1 MLVAHRS
8 ITRRDLIGRVC
19 FGFIALPLLSACGGA
34 ATSATTPATG
44 AAAAGSTAPTVS
56 TAAASTAISS
66 STGAT
71 TAAPVAAS
79 TAANTS
85 AANSAIAFWHWGDQS
100 YLKRYQALAAA
111 FHAANPAVAVNA
123 TLITTDLTGKLL
135 AAVAGGTPPESFV
148 LDFQLAQGFAKK
160 NILTNIDAR
169 VHASRLL
176 KLDQYGKLATGA
188 MSYRGKWVGLPGVG
202 IPGGAAPNLIFYNEG
217 HFQEAGLPT
226 PYDQWKK
233 DAWTWDTFLQACQ
246 KLVKRDSTG
255 KMTTVPLN
263 GGMVRLWLNAAGGQE
278 FDDVFVPT
286 KSLYDQAPAIKALQF
301 EQDLRYKYRVQP
313 VVSVKAET
321 GQADDQAFMN
331 GRLSMSLRW
340 TTGINLYRSIN
351 NFKWG
356 MAPYPKATNYATD
369 YTAAGLAIPTGAKH
383 VDAAWSWI
391 EWASSPDG
399 QKVDAATT
407 TGVPFDPGAQQVF
420 TESLKQIP
428 QLTTPD
434 TAVTLINDSK
444 ISFLRLLSVDQDRIS
459 SQAINP
465 PMAKLWKNQASAST
479 TGQSIT
485 QLADAFLKAN
495 PQG

>member
-1 MLVAHRS
+1 MQFADRPV
-8 ITRRDLIGRVC
+8 TRRAVVRRVC
-19 FGFIALPLLSACGGA
+19 FGFIALPLLAACGGA
-34 ATSATTPATG
+34 ATGLTAPTAG
-44 AAAAGSTAPTVS
+44 ASAAGSTAT
-56 TAAASTAISS
+56 AASTVVASTAFSS
-66 STGAT
+66 SKGAAT
-71 TAAPVAAS
+71 APVAAAT
-79 TAANTS
+79 TANNS
-85 AANSAIAFWHWGDQS
+85 AANGAIAFWHWGDQS
-100 YLKRYQALAAA
+100 YLRRYQALAAA
-111 FHAANPAVAVNA
+111 FHKANPALTVNA

-160 NILTNIDAR
+160 NIVTNIDAR

-176 KLDQYGKLATGA
+176 TLAQYGKLATSA
-188 MSYRGKWVGLPGVG
+188 MSYQGKWIGLPGVG

-226 PYDQWKK
+226 PYDQWQK
-233 DAWTWDTFLQACQ
+233 DAWTWDTFLQSCQ

-263 GGMVRLWLNAAGGQE
+263 GGLVRLWINAAGGQE

-286 KSLYDQAPAIKALQF
+286 RCLYDQAPAIKALQF

-313 VVSVKAET
+313 VSSVKAET
-321 GQADDQAFMN
+321 GLADDQAFMN
-331 GRLSMSLRW
+331 GRLSMMFRW

-399 QKVDAATT
+399 QRVDAATT

-434 TAVTLINDSK
+434 TAVKLINDSK
-444 ISFLRLLSVDQDRIS
+444 ISFLRLLSVDQDRIAG
-459 SQAINP
+459 QAINP
-465 PMAKLWKNQASAST
+465 PMAKLLKNQAGAST

>member
-1 MLVAHRS
+1 MRFADLPV
-8 ITRRDLIGRVC
+8 TRRAVVGRVGL
-19 FGFIALPLLSACGGA
+19 GFLALPLLAACGGA
-34 ATSATTPATG
+34 TTG
-44 AAAAGSTAPTVS
+44 AAAPTAGSTATAAGSVAGSATLSASTTTTSAPAAVS
-56 TAAASTAISS
+56 TAAKS
-66 STGAT
+66 
-71 TAAPVAAS
+71 
-79 TAANTS
+79 S
-85 AANSAIAFWHWGDQS
+85 AANGAIAFWHWGDQS
-100 YLKRYQALAAA
+100 YLKRYQVLAAA
-111 FHAANPAVAVNA
+111 FHKANPAVSVNA

-160 NILTNIDAR
+160 NIVTNLDAR

-188 MSYRGKWVGLPGVG
+188 MSYHGKWIGLPGVG

-226 PYDQWKK
+226 PYEQWKK
-233 DAWTWDTFLQACQ
+233 DAWTWDAFVQSCQ
-246 KLVKRDSTG
+246 KLVKRDTTG
-255 KMTTVPLN
+255 KMTTVPHN
-263 GGMVRLWLNAAGGQE
+263 GGLVRLWINSAGGQE

-286 KSLYDQAPAIKALQF
+286 KCLYDQAPAIKALQF
-301 EQDLRYKYRVQP
+301 AQDLRYKYRVQP
-313 VVSVKAET
+313 VSSVKAET
-321 GQADDQAFMN
+321 GLADDQAFMN
-331 GRLSMSLRW
+331 GRLSMMFRW
-340 TTGINLYRSIN
+340 TTGINLYRAIN
-351 NFKWG
+351 TFKWG
-356 MAPYPKATNYATD
+356 MAPYPKASNYATD

-383 VDAAWSWI
+383 QDAAWSWI

-420 TESLKQIP
+420 TASLKQIP

-444 ISFLRLLSVDQDRIS
+444 ISFLRLLSVDQDRIAG
-459 SQAINP
+459 QAINP
-465 PMAKLWKNQASAST
+465 PMAKLLKNQAGAST

-485 QLADAFLKAN
+485 QLADAYLKAN